1 LDLSSVVAMENAACS
16 LPSPDSF
23 IDGTIKALFCLA
35 ECENTFEAAIAA
47 CFPDLDRD
55 DKTSARQ
62 PVDVQACA
70 KAGAALRCCM
80 QMQDKARV
88 YEPYIG
94 GADDLEQQI
103 D

>member
-1 LDLSSVVAMENAACS
+1 MENAS
-16 LPSPDSF
+16 SSSSPSPDSL

-47 CFPDLDRD
+47 CFPDLDAD

-80 QMQDKARV
+80 KMQDKARV

-94 GADDLEQQI
+94 GADEHQI

>member
-1 LDLSSVVAMENAACS
+1 LDLSSVVAMENAAS
-16 LPSPDSF
+16 SSPSSDSF

-35 ECENTFEAAIAA
+35 ECENTLEAAIAA
-47 CFPDLDRD
+47 CFPD

-94 GADDLEQQI
+94 GADDVR
-103 D
+103 